1 MRHEHVNIDVQ
12 LVGYTVTNKTKYN
25 KWTIIETTR
34 GKFVAKAMTGLP
46 FE

>member
-1 MRHEHVNIDVQ
+1 MRHEHVNIDVE

-25 KWTIIETTR
+25 KWTIIR

-46 FE
+46 FD